1 MKKTSTDSATP
12 STFDEYMDLNTYQ
25 DDLAQIGIN
34 PAEWNADNFLDDRK
48 YMNRAREILRTNP
61 NISPVDAEMK
71 IIAIRAAIRKCAITD
86 VEKREA
92 YNTELHAYKLLKDW
106 LMNNYRGNKK
116 MKNVS
121 ENKNMK
127 KNAVKINESTLRQ
140 IVAESVK
147 KVLKERFVPN
157 GESEYNDENWN
168 NEQENIMCFDLFA
181 GSSFGLSDDERS
193 EILTATLFDRYDKAV
208 GRLNDLHVKYNAD
221 TNRLIGS
228 V

>member
-1 MKKTSTDSATP
+1 
-12 STFDEYMDLNTYQ
+12 
-25 DDLAQIGIN
+25 
-34 PAEWNADNFLDDRK
+34 
-48 YMNRAREILRTNP
+48 
-61 NISPVDAEMK
+61 
-71 IIAIRAAIRKCAITD
+71 
-86 VEKREA
+86 
-92 YNTELHAYKLLKDW
+92 
-106 LMNNYRGNKK
+106 
-116 MKNVS
+116 
-121 ENKNMK
+121 MK
-127 KNAVKINESTLRQ
+127 KNTVKINENTLRKM
-140 IVAESVK
+140 VAESVK

-208 GRLNDLHVKYNAD
+208 GRLNDLHVKYNTD